1 MSIELPVLRLGLAG
15 FSAQQVAGLD
25 AMLRRSAPGRHAW
38 QIGHFADADA
48 WWLSGPRTQRVGDGT
63 IRVLPAIPTERSL
76 QLDLK
81 EVDRPVGF
89 SLPMAFPAP
98 QPCYTFDPEDIPG
111 INAVLEKFE
120 GWLQPVAAQFS
131 LAARI
136 IEQETVL
143 GTGVYHV
150 VLNARLLAV
159 VDMKGDIGVFPSA
172 GPADFDDAMWVR
184 QPEKTVMPDSFFRTT
199 LSELMWQ
206 YAVRTTRDVLPKRY
220 RSGMLYFR
228 RPPRLAQRLMSDAH
242 MLLMR
247 ELSVAA
253 GTFADLQ
260 QRTGMGSVAMAKA
273 LAALYLVGS
282 ITSNPKRASV
292 TRTTSGRDDSE
303 PSQGLQ
309 HSVVPSGIEGDSMHS
324 TQPPRMRPGMGARG
338 LADFTLPMPLVRR

>member
-15 FSAQQVAGLD
+15 FAAQQVTELD
-25 AMLRRSAPGRHAW
+25 AMLRRSAPGRHVW
-38 QIGHFADADA
+38 HIGHFGDADA
-48 WWLSGPRTQRVGDGT
+48 WWLNSQRTQKVLDGT
-63 IRVLPAIPTERSL
+63 IRILPAIPTERSL
-76 QLDLK
+76 QIDLK
-81 EVDRPVGF
+81 EVDRPVAF
-89 SLPMAFPAP
+89 SLPMAFTPP
-98 QPCYTFDPEDIPG
+98 QASYTFEPASIPS

-136 IEQETVL
+136 IEQESVL
-143 GTGVYHV
+143 GTGMYHV
-150 VLNARLLAV
+150 VLNGRLLAV

-184 QPEKTVMPDSFFRTT
+184 QPEMTDFPDSFVRTT

-228 RPPRLAQRLMSDAH
+228 RPPRLPQRLISDGH
-242 MLLMR
+242 MMLMR
-247 ELSVAA
+247 ELSAAA
-253 GTFADLQ
+253 GTFAELQ
-260 QRTGMGSVAMAKA
+260 QRTGMGAPAMARA
-273 LAALYLVGS
+273 LAALYLVGT

-292 TRTTSGRDDSE
+292 TRTVSDLEENE

-309 HSVVPSGIEGDSMHS
+309 HSIVPSGLDTETMPSPH
-324 TQPPRMRPGMGARG
+324 PHRMPGRPHG
-338 LADFTLPMPLVRR
+338 LADFTLPMALVRR

>member
-15 FSAQQVAGLD
+15 FAAQQVAELD
-25 AMLRRSAPGRHAW
+25 AMLRRSAPGRHVW
-38 QIGHFADADA
+38 QIGHFSDADA
-48 WWLSGPRTQRVGDGT
+48 WWLNGARTQRVTDDT
-63 IRVLPAIPTERSL
+63 IKILPSIPTERSL
-76 QLDLK
+76 QLDMLQ
-81 EVDRPVGF
+81 VDRPIGF
-89 SLPMAFPAP
+89 SMPLAFTPAEP
-98 QPCYTFDPEDIPG
+98 NYTFDPASVSS

-143 GTGVYHV
+143 GSAMYHV
-150 VLNARLLAV
+150 MLNGRLLAV

-184 QPEKTVMPDSFFRTT
+184 QPEKTEMPDSFFRTS

-206 YAVRTTRDVLPKRY
+206 YAIRTTRDVLPKRY

-228 RPPRLAQRLMSDAH
+228 RPPRLPQRLMSDAH

-247 ELSVAA
+247 ELSASA

-260 QRTGMGSVAMAKA
+260 QRTGMAAAPLAKG
-273 LAALYLVGS
+273 LAALYLVGT
-282 ITSNPKRASV
+282 ITSNPKRATV
-292 TRTTSGRDDSE
+292 TRTASNPDEVE

-309 HSVVPSGIEGDSMHS
+309 HSVVPSGLDAESIPA
-324 TQPPRMRPGMGARG
+324 TQPGIRPGMRHS
-338 LADFTLPMPLVRR
+338 LADFTLPMPLVRRY

>member
-15 FSAQQVAGLD
+15 FAAEQVAELD
-25 AMLRRSAPGRHAW
+25 ARLKRSAPGRHIW
-38 QIGHFADADA
+38 QIGPFSDSDA
-48 WWLSGPRTQRVGDGT
+48 WWLNGARTQRLSERTV
-63 IRVLPAIPTERSL
+63 RVRPAIPTERSL
-76 QLDLK
+76 QLNLP

-89 SLPMAFPAP
+89 SLPLAFTPGHAN
-98 QPCYTFDPEDIPG
+98 YTFEPDSVAS

-136 IEQETVL
+136 IEQESVL
-143 GTGVYHV
+143 GTSVYHV
-150 VLNARLLAV
+150 ILNGRLLAV

-172 GPADFDDAMWVR
+172 GPADFDDAMWIR
-184 QPEKTVMPDSFFRTT
+184 QPEKTDIPESFVRTT

-228 RPPRLAQRLMSDAH
+228 RPPRLPQRLISDVH

-247 ELSVAA
+247 ELSATA

-260 QRTGMGSVAMAKA
+260 QRTGMGAPALGRV
-273 LAALYLVGS
+273 LAALYLVGT
-282 ITSNPKRASV
+282 ITSNPKRAAV
-292 TRTTSGRDDSE
+292 TRTLCGREEIE

-309 HSVVPSGIEGDSMHS
+309 HSVVPSGLDAES
-324 TQPPRMRPGMGARG
+324 TSVMQASRVRPGLRPGR
-338 LADFTLPMPLVRR
+338 ADFTLPMPLVRR

>member
-15 FSAQQVAGLD
+15 FAAQQVAELD
-25 AMLRRSAPGRHAW
+25 AMLRRSAPGRHVW
-38 QIGHFADADA
+38 QIGHFSDADA
-48 WWLSGPRTQRVGDGT
+48 WWLNGARTQRVADDT
-63 IRVLPAIPTERSL
+63 IKILPSIPTERSL
-76 QLDLK
+76 QLDMLQ
-81 EVDRPVGF
+81 VDRPIGF
-89 SLPMAFPAP
+89 SKPLAFTPSETN
-98 QPCYTFDPEDIPG
+98 YTFDPASVSS

-143 GTGVYHV
+143 GSAMYHV
-150 VLNARLLAV
+150 MLNGRLLAV

-184 QPEKTVMPDSFFRTT
+184 QPEKTEIPDSFFRTS

-206 YAVRTTRDVLPKRY
+206 YAIRTTRDVLPKRY

-228 RPPRLAQRLMSDAH
+228 RPPRLPQRLMSDAH

-247 ELSVAA
+247 ELSASA

-260 QRTGMGSVAMAKA
+260 QRTGMAAAPMAKA
-273 LAALYLVGS
+273 LAALYLVGT
-282 ITSNPKRASV
+282 ITSNPKRAAV
-292 TRTTSGRDDSE
+292 THTASNPDEVES
-303 PSQGLQ
+303 SQGLQ
-309 HSVVPSGIEGDSMHS
+309 HSVVPSGLDAESIPATHPG
-324 TQPPRMRPGMGARG
+324 MRPGMRHS
-338 LADFTLPMPLVRR
+338 LADFTLPMPLVRRY

>member
-15 FSAQQVAGLD
+15 FSAQQVGELD
-25 AMLRRSAPGRHAW
+25 AMLRRSALGRHVW
-38 QIGHFADADA
+38 QIGHFGDADA

-63 IRVLPAIPTERSL
+63 IRILPAIPTERSL

-98 QPCYTFDPEDIPG
+98 RPCYTFEPEAIPS

-136 IEQETVL
+136 IEQESVL
-143 GTGVYHV
+143 GTGMYHV

-184 QPEKTVMPDSFFRTT
+184 QPEKTDIPDSFFRTT

-220 RSGMLYFR
+220 RSGVLYFR
-228 RPPRLAQRLMSDAH
+228 RPPRLAQRLMADAH

-260 QRTGMGSVAMAKA
+260 QRTGMGAVAMARA

-292 TRTTSGRDDSE
+292 TRTDLGRDESE

-309 HSVVPSGIEGDSMHS
+309 HSVIPSGLESDSMHS
-324 TQPPRMRPGMGARG
+324 TQPPRMRPGMGGHG